1 MPKMDY
7 PMPAGIVTF
16 DKHSSVFISNTNHEE
31 DQPVHLTLK
40 DPRIPVEHNLRF
52 YDEPAQRYCPA
63 GVYEIVRDD
72 DGGSPRLQTNA
83 QNFVHRKTCD
93 INDPTSTEER
103 HEVKECVDKDSTW
116 WCDIS

>member
-1 MPKMDY
+1 MLYGGLDLKVFGGRAPWTLHHRHADHECLKPAAEMPKIDY
-7 PMPAGIVTF
+7 PKPDGIVTF
-16 DKHSSVFISNTNHEE
+16 DKLSSVFISNTNHEE

-72 DGGSPRLQTNA
+72 DRSDEHTSELQ
-83 QNFVHRKTCD
+83 
-93 INDPTSTEER
+93 S
-103 HEVKECVDKDSTW
+103 
-116 WCDIS
+116 